1 MRTLAAVALGLS
13 DNLITRAADVVLKER
28 RRLIL
33 LTRETPLNLA
43 HLRNMTSVT
52 EMGGIIFPPVPSFYH
67 RPQTISEMVDHSVS
81 RVLDLLGLPQAQA
94 PRWKGTLAN

>member
-1 MRTLAAVALGLS
+1 
-13 DNLITRAADVVLKER
+13 
-28 RRLIL
+28 
-33 LTRETPLNLA
+33 
-43 HLRNMTSVT
+43 
-52 EMGGIIFPPVPSFYH
+52 MGGIIFPPVPSFYH